1 MKVNYAY
8 FTAKLLLQIAII
20 MGVSYLGNVLQQLF
34 HIPLAGSIVG
44 LILFY
49 FLLQFKI
56 IKLQWVKDGSDFFLK
71 SMVFSLY
78 PL

>member
-34 HIPLAGSIVG
+34 HIP
-44 LILFY
+44 
-49 FLLQFKI
+49 
-56 IKLQWVKDGSDFFLK
+56 
-71 SMVFSLY
+71 
-78 PL
+78 